1 MLRYQITFI
10 VFSIMM
16 LVESVDA
23 DIRINEFVASNR
35 SGHVDENGD
44 HSDWIEIYNTGPVAV
59 DLADWSLT
67 DDAEELNK
75 WVFTSIVLQAESYLI
90 VFASGKDRT
99 GGETPHTNFKLS
111 SEGEFLGLSNPQGE
125 IVSALTPTFPSL
137 ARNIS
142 YGFDTTSMA
151 FRYWRSPTPGAGNHE
166 DPSLGPLLSAPEK
179 ASVLAEEGVDLIVSV
194 QITPNGA
201 PIESVTLRPRAM
213 FRGEGSFLTK
223 DDGIAPDEVAG
234 DGRYTGKIH
243 ANTLFGKRYRS
254 GEMVRWAFL
263 ARDREGHEARLPHVR
278 EDTIA
283 QPEYFGTIV
292 EDPSIDSLLPVLHWF
307 AESPD
312 QAERPTGSRA
322 SAYFDGQFYDNVFV
336 KRRGQS
342 GAISW
347 PKPKLK
353 FDFNPQ
359 DHFRYDPERRRV
371 EEFNLQSHFNDASFM
386 RENVAF
392 AFFNDIGT
400 PASDTRHWHVR
411 LNGGYYGLFSFVEQV
426 DQDFLRRQR
435 LDPDGTLYKAN
446 GFPSTLAVLN
456 SEARYQELYQ
466 KDTHREDPYDDLIS
480 FIEGINGEDRFE
492 YIMDNVNLPAL
503 VNAMAGQS
511 VLRNH
516 DRLTKNYY
524 LYRDPQTDLWE
535 RIPWD
540 MDATFSTNNANENF
554 ASPLYGDSEHTQAP
568 NQKIYQNFLL
578 DAILDHKPTRQ
589 MYLRRLR
596 TLIDTYLTKDTVYFS
611 DNIEQRLELIRQ
623 DAITDKE
630 EWRTGTID
638 TGVRGIKESALPLR
652 RRELLEI
659 YGKDLVPNSAT
670 SGLKLIIREIDA
682 TPEDPK
688 AEYFQ
693 VINPNN
699 EAIDLTGWTVAG
711 AVRFDFPPGTVI
723 PKKGGIFSPDDGIIY
738 IVRNVRSF
746 RNRTTGPSGQQGR
759 FFVGPYEGKLSSR
772 GETIQIFDQSGQL
785 NVEQRYE
792 GTAIT
797 YESWAQDRFSEEE
810 LQQDVVSGWAADPN
824 RTGLSNLHRYAFGG
838 TPRFQ
843 VEELNAISYFRVS
856 NTSDLEFVIESSSD
870 LISWKEVPDL
880 TEQVEE
886 SADGYEQVLLSLLDQ
901 AACFYRVHVQ
911 LSD

>member
-1 MLRYQITFI
+1 MLLAT
-10 VFSIMM
+10 
-16 LVESVDA
+16 VDA

-35 SGHVDENGD
+35 SGLVDEDGD
-44 HSDWIEIYNTGPVAV
+44 YSDWIEIYNAGPDAV
-59 DLADWSLT
+59 DFADWSLT
-67 DDAEELNK
+67 DDAQQPNK
-75 WVFTSIVLQAESYLI
+75 WVFTSNILQSEGYLV
-90 VFASGKDRT
+90 VFASGKDRAED
-99 GGETPHTNFKLS
+99 ETRHTNFKLS

-125 IVSALTPTFPSL
+125 LVSALTPTFPSL
-137 ARNIS
+137 SRDIS

-151 FRYWRSPTPGAGNHE
+151 FRYWRSPTPGSINRE

-179 ASVLAEEGVDLIVSV
+179 ASLLAKEGVDFVVSV
-194 QITPNGA
+194 QIIPNGA
-201 PIESVTLRPRAM
+201 PIESVTLKQRAM
-213 FRGEGSFLTK
+213 FKGEGSVPLK
-223 DDGIAPDEVAG
+223 DDGRVPDEVAG
-234 DGRYTGKIH
+234 DGRYTGKIT
-243 ANTLFGKRYRS
+243 ANTLFGKRYRA
-254 GEMVRWAFL
+254 GEMLRWAFL
-263 ARDREGHEARLPHVR
+263 TRDSDGYEARLPHVR
-278 EDTIA
+278 EDTTA
-283 QPEYFGTIV
+283 QPEYLGTIV
-292 EDPSIDSLLPVLHWF
+292 EDPTIESPLPVLHWF

-312 QAERPTGSRA
+312 QAARPTGSRA

-342 GAISW
+342 GAIGW

-359 DHFRYDPERRRV
+359 DHFRYDPERRLV

-392 AFFNDIGT
+392 AFFNEIGT

-426 DQDFLRRQR
+426 DQDFLRQQG

-446 GFPSTLAVLN
+446 GFPSTLAVGVT
-456 SEARYQELYQ
+456 SELYQ
-466 KDTHREDPYDDLIS
+466 KDTNKDEPYDDLIA
-480 FIEGINGEDRFE
+480 FVDGINGEDRFQ

-524 LYRDPQTDLWE
+524 LYRDPTTDLWE

-540 MDATFSTNNANENF
+540 MDATFSTGNANENF

-596 TLIDTYLTKDTVYFS
+596 TLIDTYLTEDAIYFS
-611 DNIEQRLELIRQ
+611 SNIDRRLDLIRR
-623 DAITDKE
+623 DAIADKE

-638 TGVRGIKESALPLR
+638 NGARAIKETALPLR
-652 RRELLEI
+652 RRELLETF
-659 YGKDLVPNSAT
+659 GKGLVPAPAT
-670 SGLKLIIREIDA
+670 SGLKLIIGNVDA

-688 AEYFQ
+688 SEYIQ
-693 VINPNN
+693 IVNPNN

-711 AVRFDFPPGTVI
+711 AVRFEFPPGTVI
-723 PKKGGIFSPDDGIIY
+723 PKNGGIFSPGDGIMY
-738 IVRNVRSF
+738 VVRNVRSF
-746 RNRTTGPSGQQGR
+746 RRRTTGPSAEQGM

-772 GETIQIFDQSGQL
+772 GEAIQILDQAGQL
-785 NVEQRYE
+785 IVEHRYE

-797 YESWAQDRFSEEE
+797 YELWAQDRFSDEQG
-810 LQQDVVSGWAADPN
+810 QQDAVSGWAADPDG
-824 RTGLSNLHRYAFGG
+824 TGLSNLHRYAFGDAL
-838 TPRFQ
+838 RFQ
-843 VEELNAISYFRVS
+843 VEEPSGLSYFRAS
-856 NTSDLEFVIESSSD
+856 NTSDLEYVIETSSD
-870 LISWKEVPDL
+870 LITWKEVPNL
-880 TEQVEE
+880 MEQAVEA
-886 SADGYEQVLLSLLDQ
+886 ADGFEKLSISLLDRHER
-901 AACFYRVHVQ
+901 FYRVRVQ